1 MFFYRGQVFLFA
13 FGIVQELDRDLPAG
27 DGEGHAQLR
36 RHDEASGRSPQL
48 PNPDSEIVNIYF
60 FIYFLIISFYSNF
73 LFFF

>member
-1 MFFYRGQVFLFA
+1 MFYRRKIFLFA

-60 FIYFLIISFYSNF
+60 LIFLLIFN
-73 LFFF
+73 